1 MPGHPFGRII
11 PDKVTIL
18 YYINQLQYY
27 QVQEMRDSIQSL
39 KSRIDTLKTELNA
52 MLRMLGATMEKKD
65 PKAWDWLHVVGRK
78 LRNDAFI

>member
-1 MPGHPFGRII
+1 
-11 PDKVTIL
+11 
-18 YYINQLQYY
+18 
-27 QVQEMRDSIQSL
+27 MRDSIQSL